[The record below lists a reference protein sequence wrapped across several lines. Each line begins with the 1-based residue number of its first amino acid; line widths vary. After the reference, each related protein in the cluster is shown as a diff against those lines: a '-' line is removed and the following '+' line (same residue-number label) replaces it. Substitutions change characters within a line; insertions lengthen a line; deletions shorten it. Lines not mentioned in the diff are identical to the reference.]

1 MRHGDFTIGCEFRFN
16 KRRWRCTD
24 IGTRVIVAIRL
35 DQVEI
40 GGGGP
45 GGTITYEEAL
55 AEGWFNGP
63 PYAVTE
69 MVFDE
74 EAIEVSAPVS

>member
-1 MRHGDFTIGCEFRFN
+1 MKHADFTLGCEFWCN

-45 GGTITYEEAL
+45 GGSITYEEAL

-63 PYAVTE
+63 PYPVAE
-69 MVFDE
+69 IAFDE
-74 EAIEVSAPVS
+74 EAIEASTPA